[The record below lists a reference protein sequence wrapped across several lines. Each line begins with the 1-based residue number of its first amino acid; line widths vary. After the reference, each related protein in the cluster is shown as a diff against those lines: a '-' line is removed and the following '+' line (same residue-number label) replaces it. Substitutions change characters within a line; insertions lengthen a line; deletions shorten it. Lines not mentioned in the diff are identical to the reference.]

1 MRVPLKILS
10 LLCLLSLLCAGCSP
24 KISLISGPKES
35 LEEQILSGSSSP
47 KVLLLPIRGMLS
59 TSPGSGLVTTRPSIV
74 HEITARLNKA
84 AKDDD
89 VKALV
94 LSIDSPGGTAT
105 ASDILYESILRF
117 KQKTGAKVVAIL
129 LEVAASGGYY
139 TAAAA
144 DRIVAHPTTLT
155 GSIGT
160 IFIRPDAAGLMDKL
174 GIRAEVTKSGELKDM
189 GSFMRGSTPKE
200 QAMFQTI
207 IDQMNARFLKVV
219 STSRHLTPQQL
230 ATVRD
235 GRIMTASQA
244 LDLGLVDSLGYASD
258 ALKLAKQLAGLPE
271 DAKVITYRR
280 EEYEDDSPYNTI
292 LNQTPTSPS
301 LIRTGLPDG
310 LLSVPHTGFYY
321 LWAPEYAP

>member
-1 MRVPLKILS
+1 MPKYLVTPFVL
-10 LLCLLSLLCAGCSP
+10 LLCLLCACSP
-24 KISLISGPKES
+24 KISLISGPKEA
-35 LEEQILSGSSSP
+35 LEEQVLSGAGNR
-47 KVLLLPIRGMLS
+47 KILLLPVRGMLS

-74 HEITARLNKA
+74 HEVTARLEKA
-84 AKDDD
+84 AKDDA

-94 LSIDSPGGTAT
+94 LSIDSPGGTVT
-105 ASDILYESILRF
+105 ASDILYHSIRRF
-117 KQKTGAKVVAIL
+117 KEKSGAKVVAML

-160 IFIRPDAAGLMDKL
+160 IFIRPDAAGLMEKL
-174 GIRAEVTKSGELKDM
+174 GIRAEITKSGELKDM

-207 IDQMNARFLKVV
+207 IDQLNQRFLSVV
-219 STSRHLTPQQL
+219 TKSRHLTNAQL

-235 GRIMTASQA
+235 GRVMTAGQA
-244 LDLGLVDSLGYASD
+244 LNLGLVDSLGYATD
-258 ALKLAKQLAGLPE
+258 AMNLAKRLAGLPD

-292 LNQTPTSPS
+292 LNQSPASPS
-301 LIRTGLPDG
+301 LIRTGLPEG

-321 LWAPEYAP
+321 LWAPEYAQ